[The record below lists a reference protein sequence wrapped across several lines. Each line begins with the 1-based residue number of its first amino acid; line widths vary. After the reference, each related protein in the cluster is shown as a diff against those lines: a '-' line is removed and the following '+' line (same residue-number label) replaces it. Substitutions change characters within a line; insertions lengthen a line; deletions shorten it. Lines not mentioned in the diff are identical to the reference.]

1 MAELIDGKALA
12 AEIRSAAAER
22 VRALKDKGRSVGLAV
37 IIVGNNPASRTYVN
51 NKKKAC
57 ADVGIESF
65 EYALDI
71 NTTQAELIGLIEKL
85 NKDDRVDGILCQLP
99 LPSHINADA
108 VIDSIAPEKD
118 VDGFHAVS
126 VGNLVLNKKGMRP
139 CTPSGVMRMLK
150 TKGIEVEGK
159 RCVVVGRSNI
169 VGKPAALMLIN
180 AGATVT
186 VCNSKTRNLPEI
198 TSQADILIAAVGR
211 PKFITADM
219 VKEGAVV
226 IDVGINRDENGKLC
240 GDVDFSAVRDKTSYI
255 TPVPGGVGPMTIAEL
270 IENTVL
276 SAEQKAEKINN

>member
-150 TKGIEVEGK
+150 SKGIEVEGK

>member
-150 TKGIEVEGK
+150 SKGIEVEGK

-169 VGKPAALMLIN
+169 VGKPTALMLIN

-211 PKFITADM
+211 PKFITEDM